1 MQKQPSYTSELD
13 NISAQLKDM
22 QIQVC
27 SMERNSNTITSRT
40 QEMQNDIDELKGNLQ
55 NDLEDIDIVFRD
67 LKQLISDLFMESSEE

>member
-1 MQKQPSYTSELD
+1 
-13 NISAQLKDM
+13 
-22 QIQVC
+22 
-27 SMERNSNTITSRT
+27 MERNSNTITSRT